1 MAIRSPNDGPAMGHC
16 SGRYPTPSCGR
27 LKTQEECDASVV
39 DAPTC
44 ASLACMESVGD
55 KGCSIN
61 NDDPRTCVETFMLRA
76 TGQFSPCLYDDSVEG
91 DRYKPNDDPPYDA
104 RCY

>member
-76 TGQFSPCLYDDSVEG
+76 TGQFSP
-91 DRYKPNDDPPYDA
+91 
-104 RCY
+104 